1 MSSQIGMYI
10 YHSDWASVLAM
21 QCISGGQGDKEKSW
35 NSEIRLQI
43 KYESG
48 QWWSRKS
55 RKQTE
60 IKCHK
65 SFANTEK
72 SHHTGHCQKL
82 RE

>member
-1 MSSQIGMYI
+1 MYI